1 MEFSNPFDNPQGQ
14 FAILRNDQGSTACG
28 RSSANCPQAG
38 AWYATRNRRTH
49 ASSGWPNTGRRSA
62 PLIMREHA

>member
-28 RSSANCPQAG
+28 RSSAHCLRAG
-38 AWYATRNRRTH
+38 VWCANRSPRRR
-49 ASSGWPNTGRRSA
+49 ASSGWRNTGNA
-62 PLIMREHA
+62 